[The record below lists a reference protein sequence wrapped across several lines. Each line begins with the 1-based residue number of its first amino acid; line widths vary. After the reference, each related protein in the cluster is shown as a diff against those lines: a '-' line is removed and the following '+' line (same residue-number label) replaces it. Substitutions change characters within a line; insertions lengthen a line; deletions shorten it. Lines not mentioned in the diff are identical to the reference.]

1 MVENHCR
8 RMPDDP
14 LRGSNH
20 QILGIIDKPPLL
32 GHTML
37 RVLIIGNAPTKNLSQ
52 WSHLIKD
59 SDIIIACDGALE
71 TCRNS
76 GISVDIVIG
85 DMDSITNEALDYAKS
100 AGVKIVKLADQN
112 SNDLSKAINHANSL
126 AATDITIVNVDGGSS
141 DHQFANYLSLIEAE
155 STARLMLNDCIVTA
169 VSNNKPLKY
178 SIETGTEFSL
188 FSLGVCTG
196 VELNGGKWQLENAE
210 LKPSSMGLHNIA
222 IADKLSISCASG
234 HLLLFVSS

>member
-20 QILGIIDKPPLL
+20 QILGIIDKPPRL
-32 GHTML
+32 GHTMP
-37 RVLIIGNAPTKNLSQ
+37 RVLIIGNAPTENLSQ
-52 WSHLIKD
+52 WSHLVKD

-76 GISVDIVIG
+76 DISVDIVIG
-85 DMDSITNEALDYAKS
+85 DMDSISNEALEYAKS
-100 AGVKIVKLADQN
+100 AGVKIVKLADQ
-112 SNDLSKAINHANSL
+112 STNDLSKAINHANSL
-126 AATDITIVNVDGGSS
+126 AATNITIVNVDGGSS

-155 STARLMLNDCIVTA
+155 STTRLMLNDCIVTV

-178 SIETGTEFSL
+178 SIESGTEFSL
-188 FSLGVCTG
+188 FSLGACTG
-196 VELNGGKWQLENAE
+196 VELIGGKWQLENAE

-234 HLLLFVSS
+234 HLLLFVSN

>member
-14 LRGSNH
+14 LRGSNNE
-20 QILGIIDKPPLL
+20 IVGIIDKPPLL

-37 RVLIIGNAPTKNLSQ
+37 RVLIIGNAPTENLTQ

-59 SDIIIACDGALE
+59 SDLTIACDGALE

-76 GISVDIVIG
+76 DISVDIVIG
-85 DMDSITNEALDYAKS
+85 DMDSISNEALEYAKS
-100 AGVKIVKLADQN
+100 TGVKIVKLTDQN

-169 VSNNKPLKY
+169 VSKNMPLKY

-196 VELNGGKWQLENAE
+196 VELVGGKWQLENAE
-210 LKPSSMGLHNIA
+210 LEPSSMGLHNIA

-234 HLLLFVSS
+234 HLLLFVSN

>member
-20 QILGIIDKPPLL
+20 PILGIIDKPPLL
-32 GHTML
+32 GYTML
-37 RVLIIGNAPTKNLSQ
+37 RVLIIGNAPTEHLSQ

-59 SDIIIACDGALE
+59 SDLIIACDGALE

-76 GISVDIVIG
+76 DISVDIVIG
-85 DMDSITNEALDYAKS
+85 DMDSISNEALEYAKS
-100 AGVKIVKLADQN
+100 AGVEIVKLTDQN
-112 SNDLSKAINHANSL
+112 NNDLSKAINYANSL

-155 STARLMLNDCIVTA
+155 STARLMLNDCIVSA

-178 SIETGTEFSL
+178 SIEIGTEFSL
-188 FSLGVCTG
+188 FSLGGCTG
-196 VELNGGKWQLENAE
+196 VELIGGKWQLENAE
-210 LKPSSMGLHNIA
+210 LEPSSMGLHNIA
-222 IADKLSISCASG
+222 IADKLSVSCASG
-234 HLLLFVSS
+234 HLLLFVSN

>member
-20 QILGIIDKPPLL
+20 EMLGIIDKPPLL

-37 RVLIIGNAPTKNLSQ
+37 RVLIIGNAPTENLSQ
-52 WSHLIKD
+52 WSNFIED
-59 SDIIIACDGALE
+59 SDLIIACDGALE
-71 TCRNS
+71 TCKNS
-76 GISVDIVIG
+76 DIRVDIVIG
-85 DMDSITNEALDYAKS
+85 DMDSISNEALEYAKS

-126 AATDITIVNVDGGSS
+126 SATVITIINVDGGSS

-178 SIETGTEFSL
+178 SIEVDTEFSL

-196 VELNGGKWQLENAE
+196 VELIGGKWQLENAE
-210 LKPSSMGLHNIA
+210 LEPSSMGLHNIA

-234 HLLLFVSS
+234 HLLLFVSN

>member
-20 QILGIIDKPPLL
+20 QIVGIIDKPPLL

-37 RVLIIGNAPTKNLSQ
+37 EGVDNWECSHKNLTQ

-59 SDIIIACDGALE
+59 SDITIVCDGALE

-76 GISVDIVIG
+76 DISVDIVIG
-85 DMDSITNEALDYAKS
+85 DMDSISNEALEYAKS
-100 AGVKIVKLADQN
+100 AGVKIVKLTDQN

-155 STARLMLNDCIVTA
+155 STA
-169 VSNNKPLKY
+169 
-178 SIETGTEFSL
+178 
-188 FSLGVCTG
+188 
-196 VELNGGKWQLENAE
+196 
-210 LKPSSMGLHNIA
+210 
-222 IADKLSISCASG
+222 
-234 HLLLFVSS
+234 

>member
-1 MVENHCR
+1 
-8 RMPDDP
+8 
-14 LRGSNH
+14 
-20 QILGIIDKPPLL
+20 
-32 GHTML
+32 ML
-37 RVLIIGNAPTKNLSQ
+37 RVLIIGNAPTENLSQ

-76 GISVDIVIG
+76 DISVDIVIG
-85 DMDSITNEALDYAKS
+85 DMDSISNEALEYAKS

-126 AATDITIVNVDGGSS
+126 AATDITIVNVYGGRS

-169 VSNNKPLKY
+169 VSNNMPLIY
-178 SIETGTEFSL
+178 SIETVSYT
-188 FSLGVCTG
+188 
-196 VELNGGKWQLENAE
+196 
-210 LKPSSMGLHNIA
+210 
-222 IADKLSISCASG
+222 
-234 HLLLFVSS
+234 HLTLPTIRSV